1 MTGEHETPECGLR
14 EFLKREKTE
23 RRDRERG
30 RSAAAGFEVRVIR
43 GEEGDVRKG

>member
-1 MTGEHETPECGLR
+1 MWPPGILEERENGEKGQ
-14 EFLKREKTE
+14 
-23 RRDRERG
+23 RERG